1 MPTYDYPYV
10 RDEVTLGETF
20 RSFYT
25 RYQGPGAVV
34 VLARIVRLA
43 VDLKVDKW
51 PVILI
56 ADLFDGNGHTID
68 ARGTSS
74 GVVAR
79 PGTDGAFAG
88 YINGGVR
95 DGWPAGPGG
104 DGTAGG
110 NGGAGTAGR
119 SVTLLCREAKGV
131 RIKTSGGSGTSGAHG
146 GNGAPGSNG
155 FYRDAW
161 VETIQDPRDPTVSR
175 EVYHEAEDVY
185 GTSGGSGGWG
195 GKGGNGGNGGS
206 IRFLRMK
213 EDAPPLL
220 EAAGGRPGSGAP
232 GGSKAAPGARG
243 EDLAA
248 DGNAGE
254 DGTWGADGAVTSD
267 WIADD
272 VAFSRLIRPTIGDNF
287 SNHWAPFRV
296 AMGDYFYH
304 RHNPKLDGPSTGT
317 DHAAMAAIE
326 FVRAL
331 ELQPDNTLAL
341 RLLHQLAG
349 GQARQPVDRM
359 AGVSTDI
366 NPWQVTNDFGAT
378 TDIIPW
384 KVGDE
389 LGATARADPIIPW
402 LVSDELGAT
411 PGHGPWMGGGNN
423 AVGLPRHLD
432 IVPQFDAYQGP
443 YNAAVLQQLSFLG
456 MGLQALMASANLDG
470 LRTLAAMNLAEA
482 GAARDNIAGEV
493 PIAED
498 ERSYAGM
505 DADYLRKQVEQASAD
520 IVAATA
526 EMQKAFDLGDVAG
539 TVAEIGGAIVGV
551 IGAIPTGGASLVG
564 LVPALVTL
572 SDEVL
577 TGAAPI
583 VQAVLSGTES
593 DTKAIE
599 DAYDKVDKK
608 ASEVIK
614 SGKTIVNFIT
624 LLQKLAQGTT
634 TDNAKQVAL
643 VRHGAELAHELMMAE
658 QRAALS
664 QQRLDATKAKLARA
678 EAVVAQGNNLG
689 TIGATADAL
698 KAVGQLAIA
707 TARSRTDATAR
718 FAFWAQRSIE
728 IYTLK
733 DESQN
738 VHLDAGQISPEI
750 DRQYYEGEI
759 TEAALVAE
767 LIRAWGKLLD
777 PIRLQQDYLD
787 YFSLQHDRDT
797 LRLSFK
803 GAQELESLRTRRR
816 FSFSIDPADTTSIPA
831 NRFDAKIRSIRL
843 ALVGATHPNGEITC
857 EVRHGALYG
866 QRRRDGSIARQY
878 LEPRIATRPAKLEPL
893 AADEGLGEDPPLT
906 APRSLAF
913 WGRGIGGTWE
923 LSIPDNQFNG
933 QLDVSGV
940 TMVQL
945 WIGYQ
950 FVR

>member
-10 RDEVTLGETF
+10 RDEVDLGETF

-25 RYQGPGAVV
+25 RYRGPGAVV
-34 VLARIVRLA
+34 VLARIVRLELDLM
-43 VDLKVDKW
+43 VDNW
-51 PVILI
+51 PVIII
-56 ADLFDGNGHTID
+56 ADLFDGNGHIID
-68 ARGTSS
+68 ACGTNSR
-74 GVVAR
+74 VVAQ

-88 YINGGVR
+88 YIYGGAR

-110 NGGAGTAGR
+110 NGGDGTSGR

-131 RIKTSGGSGTSGAHG
+131 QIKTSGGSGTSGVSG
-146 GNGAPGSNG
+146 GNGATGSNG

-161 VETIQDPRDPTVSR
+161 VETIPDPNDPTVYR
-175 EVYHEAEDVY
+175 EVYHDAQDVS

-195 GKGGNGGNGGS
+195 GKGGNGGNAGS

-220 EAAGGRPGSGAP
+220 EAAGGQPGSGAP
-232 GGSKAAPGARG
+232 GGYKGAPGARG
-243 EDLAA
+243 EDLAT

-254 DGTWGADGAVTSD
+254 NGTWGANGVVTSD
-267 WIADD
+267 WVADD
-272 VAFSRLIRPTIGDNF
+272 VAFGRLIRPTVGDNF
-287 SNHWAPFRV
+287 SNHWAPFRA

-317 DHAAMAAIE
+317 DHAAMAATE
-326 FVRAL
+326 FARAL
-331 ELQPDNTLAL
+331 ELQPDNSFAL

-349 GQARQPVDRM
+349 GQAQDPVDPA
-359 AGVSTDI
+359 AGASADIVPWLVS
-366 NPWQVTNDFGAT
+366 
-378 TDIIPW
+378 
-384 KVGDE
+384 DE
-389 LGATARADPIIPW
+389 LGATTHIVPW

-423 AVGLPRHLD
+423 AVGVPRDLD
-432 IVPQFDAYQGP
+432 ILPQFDAYQGP
-443 YNAAVLQQLSFLG
+443 YNEAVSQQLSFLG
-456 MGLQALMASANLDG
+456 MGIEALMAGASLDG

-482 GAARDNIAGEV
+482 VAARDNLAEEV

-498 ERSYAGM
+498 EKSYAGM
-505 DADYLRKQVEQASAD
+505 DADYLRTQVEQASRD
-520 IVAATA
+520 IEAATA
-526 EMQKAFDLGDVAG
+526 EMQRAFDLGDVAG
-539 TVAEIGGAIVGV
+539 TVAEIAGAIVGV

-577 TGAAPI
+577 AGATPL
-583 VQAVLSGTES
+583 VQAVLSGTEA

-643 VRHGAELAHELMMAE
+643 VRRGAELAHELMMAE
-658 QRAALS
+658 QRAVLS
-664 QQRLDATKAKLARA
+664 QQRLDATNARLARA
-678 EAVVAQGNNLG
+678 EAVVAQGNDLG

-698 KAVGQLAIA
+698 RAVGQLAIA
-707 TARSRTDATAR
+707 TARSRTDAAAR
-718 FAFWAQRSIE
+718 FAFWAQRSVE

-750 DRQYYEGEI
+750 DRQYYDGEI
-759 TEAALVAE
+759 TEAALVAQ
-767 LIRAWGKLLD
+767 LIPAWGKLLD
-777 PIRLQQDYLD
+777 PIRLQEDYLD

-797 LRLSFK
+797 LRLSFRD
-803 GAQELESLRTRRR
+803 AQELESLRTRHR
-816 FSFSIDPADTTSIPA
+816 FSFSIDPADTTYIPA

-843 ALVGATHPNGEITC
+843 ALVGATHPNGEISC
-857 EVRHGALYG
+857 EVRHGALYA
-866 QRRRDGSIARQY
+866 QRRRDGSVARQY

-923 LSIPDNQFNG
+923 LSIPENQLNG
-933 QLDVSGV
+933 QLDMSGV